1 MTKEEWF
8 MQENRKRIIEMV
20 KEGKLTTEEA
30 LVLLDSIQNKR
41 QTEDQKESEKIE
53 HTTYFEEQSQNTNES
68 SEEKFSSQFNEAKDK
83 IMDFVNSAMKK
94 IKDIDLQFNQS
105 VEFPHVFQQANATV
119 STIDIDVANGHVE
132 VKAWDQPDIRVE
144 CQAKVYRKDN
154 RDEARVFFMDNSS
167 FYLENGLL
175 RFSTQSKWM
184 KVDTVVYV
192 PRSTYEKAS
201 IRAFNGSVL
210 GESLEVTDL
219 RAKTANGKIHLKQV
233 ETDKVDM
240 ETANGKILIQ
250 ESKANRLTAET
261 MHGSIDVEGKYHMVD
276 LQTLNGNLSCVLN
289 NNETDTLHMKA
300 VSGNI
305 HVYVSD
311 DLMIEGQCKSNLGNV
326 KVQLENMDVL
336 EEKKEVMLK
345 QLRFKRSG
353 LTEKPLH
360 LFAETRTG
368 TVYVQKNELDET
380 KEEKE

>member
-1 MTKEEWF
+1 

-53 HTTYFEEQSQNTNES
+53 HTTYFEEQAQNTNES

-154 RDEARVFFMDNSS
+154 RDEARVFFIDNSS

-192 PRSTYEKAS
+192 PRSTYDKAS
-201 IRAFNGSVL
+201 IRAFNGNVL

-233 ETDKVDM
+233 DTDKVDM

-289 NNETDTLHMKA
+289 SNETDTLHMKA

-368 TVYVQKNELDET
+368 TVYVQKNELEET